1 VALGQFEREKNP
13 NMHLEL
19 MNLFQV
25 EGDVEGEGC
34 ECFILKFMREERVHG
49 KFTEP
54 GQLADGETT

>member
-1 VALGQFEREKNP
+1 
-13 NMHLEL
+13 MHLEL